1 MTKRV
6 SWPIAATFG
15 LIVLGGCAAP
25 QQTAVKELP
34 KVDLAS
40 DAAFPLDQHLESA
53 DLVAGKMTNAELFD
67 AGGDL
72 FHVEYLGPDGV
83 GVARLPDGTP
93 SIRFQAT
100 PPGHGALAQINS
112 QSCGGCHLKSTSGPS
127 HSHLMGDPG
136 DDGQPPFNIRS
147 TTSLL
152 GNGLV
157 QRLAEEM
164 TEELLAGRDAL
175 AEAAKASP
183 GERVERALS
192 AKGIDFGTLAATA
205 DAGGALS
212 WDRSGVT
219 GVTPDLMVRP
229 LGWKGN
235 VPTIRLNTVAAASF
249 VMGMQAEEFVWRL
262 PPEAGADPDG
272 DGVERELTVGDITAI
287 AVYNAGQETP
297 QSLARL
303 AELGMVAAPSAEDAA
318 KIARGREAFESAGC
332 TSCHV
337 PELHLNDT
345 VFEEPTARG
354 GGLFYDRFLAERD
367 PSYDPAKPI
376 RFDLATEADEPRVEV
391 DPDGGAIV
399 RLYGDLRKH
408 DMGRRLADP
417 GGPTPALVPMLAP
430 AMMDGEMVL
439 IAPSVFMTPELW
451 GVGNTGPWLHD
462 GRAGSLE
469 EAVVMH
475 GEDDP
480 PAPGEAGRSEAQESR
495 DAFLAL
501 DPADREALLTF
512 LRSLRTFVLP
522 PTPAATAS

>member
-6 SWPIAATFG
+6 SWPAATAIG
-15 LIVLGGCAAP
+15 LIVLGACAAP
-25 QQTAVKELP
+25 QTAERELP
-34 KVDLAS
+34 TINLKGDG
-40 DAAFPLDQHLESA
+40 AFPLDQHLESA
-53 DLVAGKMTNAELFD
+53 DLVAGEMTNEAIFE

-72 FHVEYLGPDGV
+72 FHAVYLGPDGV
-83 GVARLPDGTP
+83 GVARLPDGSP

-112 QSCGGCHLKSTSGPS
+112 QSCGGCHLRSTSGPA
-127 HSHLMGDPG
+127 HSHLIGDPG
-136 DDGQPPFNIRS
+136 NDGEPPFNVRS

-164 TEELLAGRDAL
+164 TDELLAARDAL
-175 AEAAKASP
+175 AEEAAASP

-192 AKGIDFGTLAATA
+192 AKGLDFGTLAATA
-205 DAGGALS
+205 DAEGDVT

-229 LGWKGN
+229 LGWKGH
-235 VPTIRLNTVAAASF
+235 VPTIRLNTLAAANF
-249 VMGMQAEEFVWRL
+249 VMGMQGEEFVWRL
-262 PPEAGADPDG
+262 PPEAGPDPDG
-272 DGVERELTVGDITAI
+272 DGVERELSVGDITAI
-287 AVYNAGQETP
+287 AIYNAGQETP
-297 QSLARL
+297 QSLTRL
-303 AELGMVAAPSAEDAA
+303 AELGLVAAPSDADEA

-332 TSCHV
+332 ASCHV
-337 PELHLNDT
+337 PELRLNDA

-367 PSYDPAKPI
+367 PTYDPANPV
-376 RFDLATEADEPRVEV
+376 RFDLLTEADEPRVE
-391 DPDGGAIV
+391 PHPEGGAIV

-408 DMGRRLADP
+408 HMGRQLADS
-417 GGPTPALVPMLAP
+417 GGPTAALVPMLAP
-430 AMMDGEMVL
+430 AMVDDEIVL
-439 IAPSVFMTPELW
+439 IAPTAFLTPELW

-469 EAVVMH
+469 EAVVLH

-480 PAPGEAGRSEAQESR
+480 PPPGDAGRSEAQESR

-501 DPADREALLTF
+501 EEADREALLVF
-512 LRSLRTFVLP
+512 LRSLRTFIP
-522 PTPAATAS
+522 PPAPAPTAS